1 MWPSLVIRVTL
12 GQPAPKGTKHANTGH
27 TCSSQHTHAPGCA
40 AFNSGH
46 EAHPGGHNL
55 ALRNHLSHHVA
66 VRRPRLHVRTQQIPR
81 AQVQQPK
88 LLHQLGALQSRA
100 KV

>member
-12 GQPAPKGTKHANTGH
+12 GQPAPEGSKHAGTGH

-40 AFNSGH
+40 ASESGH
-46 EAHPGGHNL
+46 GAHPGGHNL
-55 ALRNHLSHHVA
+55 ALRNHAGHHVA
-66 VRRPRLHVRTQQIPR
+66 VGRPRHHVRAQQIPR

-88 LLHQLGALQSRA
+88 LLHQLGALQGSGP
-100 KV
+100 V